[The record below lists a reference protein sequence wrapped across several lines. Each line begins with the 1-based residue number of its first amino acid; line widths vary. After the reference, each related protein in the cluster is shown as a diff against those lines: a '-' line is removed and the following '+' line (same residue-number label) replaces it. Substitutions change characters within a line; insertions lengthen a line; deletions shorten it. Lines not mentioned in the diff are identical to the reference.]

1 MTGRVQVKFGRVLVA
16 SAALAAA
23 GVGSAVA
30 ESKIS
35 KVHDPVFA
43 ATMSQAR
50 DNAAANRQM
59 ALAFTGAD
67 AQNASLVLLAD
78 NTATEPT
85 AFSAEATALDAST
98 GAPIDVAQVRRDLA
112 ARGKAN
118 ERVAMR
124 AKGEAGWRDA
134 PRSDEKGYYFS
145 YDQTRAYSG
154 NAQANRL
161 GIYSAA
167 YYEALRCRA
176 TFRVG
181 PLSGNPSWRG
191 WNWRVCPDEQG
202 RYRLTL

>member
-1 MTGRVQVKFGRVLVA
+1 MSRRVDVQFGRALV
-16 SAALAAA
+16 SAALAVLCAGPAA
-23 GVGSAVA
+23 A

-35 KVHDPVFA
+35 KVYDPVFA
-43 ATMSQAR
+43 ATMAQAR
-50 DNAAANRQM
+50 ETAAANRET
-59 ALAFTGAD
+59 ALAFVDTN
-67 AQNASLVLLAD
+67 AQNAALVLLAD
-78 NTATEPT
+78 NTAAEPA

-98 GAPIDVAQVRRDLA
+98 GASPDLAQVRRDLT

-118 ERVAMR
+118 ERLAMR